1 MPKKKKDVWVTP
13 RPDGNWNVRREGGKK
28 PSRVVPT
35 QAEANEIAKEI
46 AKNNGVDRITQGRNH
61 QIVSHDS
68 YGNDPCP
75 PKDKE
80 H

>member
-1 MPKKKKDVWVTP
+1 MSKRKPNVWVSP
-13 RPDGNWNVRREGGKK
+13 RDDKWIVHRENSSQ
-28 PSRVVPT
+28 PSDVAST
-35 QAEANEIAKEI
+35 QAEANEIARRI
-46 AKNNGVDRITQGRNH
+46 AQNQRVDRITQGRDGR
-61 QIVSHDS
+61 IVSHDS

>member
-1 MPKKKKDVWVTP
+1 ML
-13 RPDGNWNVRREGGKK
+13 
-28 PSRVVPT
+28 T
-35 QAEANEIAKEI
+35 QGEANEVARQIALNEK
-46 AKNNGVDRITQGRNH
+46 VDRITQGRDGR
-61 QIVSHDS
+61 IVSHDS